1 MPTRRDFMTRNALF
15 FLIVLSALALG
26 LAACG
31 GGNEAATTGGGATT
45 AGGGGGGGGGTLQL
59 AADPSGALKFDKT
72 SLKAAAGNV
81 TIDFTNDSSLPHDVK
96 LEGPG
101 IDGEGTDQIT
111 GSSTSVTLDLQPG
124 EYTFY
129 CSVDGHRAAGM
140 EGKLVVK

>member
-1 MPTRRDFMTRNALF
+1 MTRRALPF
-15 FLIVLSALALG
+15 VILLSALALG

-31 GGNEAATTGGGATT
+31 DNNEAATTGGAGATT
-45 AGGGGGGGGGTLQL
+45 SGGGGGGETLKI
-59 AADPSGALKFDKT
+59 AADPGGALKFDQT
-72 SLKAAAGNV
+72 SLEASAGNV
-81 TIDFTNDSSLPHDVK
+81 TIDFTNDSSLPHNVT

-101 IDGEGTDQIT
+101 VEDEGTDTVT

>member
-1 MPTRRDFMTRNALF
+1 MTRRALL
-15 FLIVLSALALG
+15 FLIVCTAAVLG

-45 AGGGGGGGGGTLQL
+45 AGGGGGGGETLQL

-72 SLKAAAGNV
+72 SLEATAGNV

-96 LEGPG
+96 LQGPG
-101 IDGEGTDQIT
+101 VDGEGTDTIT

>member
-1 MPTRRDFMTRNALF
+1 MTRRTLPFVIL
-15 FLIVLSALALG
+15 LSALALG

-31 GGNEAATTGGGATT
+31 DNNEAATTGGAGATT
-45 AGGGGGGGGGTLQL
+45 SGGGGGGETLKI
-59 AADPSGALKFDKT
+59 AADPGGALKFDQT
-72 SLKAAAGNV
+72 SLEASAGSV
-81 TIDFTNDSSLPHDVK
+81 TIDFTNDSSLPHNVTLD
-96 LEGPG
+96 GPG
-101 IDGEGTDQIT
+101 VEDEGTDTVT

>member
-1 MPTRRDFMTRNALF
+1 MTRCALPF
-15 FLIVLSALALG
+15 VILLSALALG

-31 GGNEAATTGGGATT
+31 NNNEAATTGGGATT
-45 AGGGGGGGGGTLQL
+45 SAAGGGETGGGETLKI
-59 AADPSGALKFDKT
+59 AADPGGALKFDQT
-72 SLKAAAGNV
+72 SLEASAGNV
-81 TIDFTNDSSLPHDVK
+81 TIDFTNDSSLPHNVT

-101 IDGEGTDQIT
+101 VEDEGTDTVT

-124 EYTFY
+124 EYTFF

>member
-1 MPTRRDFMTRNALF
+1 MTRNGLL

-31 GGNEAATTGGGATT
+31 GGGNEAATTGVGATT
-45 AGGGGGGGGGTLQL
+45 AGGGGGGGGETLQL

-72 SLKAAAGNV
+72 SLEATAGNV

-96 LEGPG
+96 LQGPG
-101 IDGEGTDQIT
+101 VDGEGTDTIT

-140 EGKLVVK
+140 EGKLVVN

>member
-1 MPTRRDFMTRNALF
+1 MTRNGLL

-26 LAACG
+26 LAACGG

-45 AGGGGGGGGGTLQL
+45 AGGGGGGGGETLQL

-72 SLKAAAGNV
+72 SLEATAGNV

-101 IDGEGTDQIT
+101 VDGEGTDTIT

-140 EGKLVVK
+140 EGKLVVN

>member
-1 MPTRRDFMTRNALF
+1 MTRRALL
-15 FLIVLSALALG
+15 FLIVCTAAVLG

-45 AGGGGGGGGGTLQL
+45 AGGGGGGGETLQL

-72 SLKAAAGNV
+72 SLEATAGNV

-101 IDGEGTDQIT
+101 VDGEGTDQIT

-140 EGKLVVK
+140 EGKLVVN

>member
-1 MPTRRDFMTRNALF
+1 MRRDFMTRNGLL

-31 GGNEAATTGGGATT
+31 GGGNEAATKGGGATT

-72 SLKAAAGNV
+72 SLEATAGNV

-96 LEGPG
+96 LQGPG
-101 IDGEGTDQIT
+101 VDGEGTDTIT

-140 EGKLVVK
+140 EGKLVVN